1 MSTSEKSE
9 KDLNEEVSKNNK
21 ENLKTEKTKEKLIDP
36 LSLLSSDLLKEI
48 NNIDEKKENSEDNT
62 QKESDENESDE
73 NDTNPAVINNSLN
86 NDLLNF
92 NVKPKQQSSSCL
104 NNINLNLNL
113 FNNDNPMFVKENMK
127 RLNNNCCYNCP
138 NRNNYNKD
146 FNNNMNMNLN
156 NFSDKL
162 NFFNNSFTM
171 NGKQGW
177 ICTSCKNFN
186 YESKYLIIL
195 FNIIV
200 RIKCNRCGKK
210 NDNLFNQQNSYGTRG
225 GNANINM
232 MNHPMN
238 EIGEGMNEIYH
249 CPLMKAK
256 IFLKG
261 NNTQEND
268 NRKPFNE
275 RPGDWI
281 CYNCQN
287 LNFTF
292 RTNCNRCHISKIQ
305 NQKLIHDLEMQKY
318 LMNINNHHQ

>member
-9 KDLNEEVSKNNK
+9 KDLNEEVTKNNK

-73 NDTNPAVINNSLN
+73 NETNPSVINNSLN

-138 NRNNYNKD
+138 NRNHYNKD

-210 NDNLFNQQNSYGTRG
+210 NDNLFNQQNSFGRG
-225 GNANINM
+225 GNANM
-232 MNHPMN
+232 MYHPMN
-238 EIGEGMNEIYH
+238 EIGEGMNQIYH

-261 NNTQEND
+261 NNNQEND
-268 NRKPFNE
+268 NRKTFNE

-305 NQKLIHDLEMQKY
+305 NQKLIHDLEMQRY
-318 LMNINNHHQ
+318 MMNNK

>member
-9 KDLNEEVSKNNK
+9 KDLNEEVPKNNK
-21 ENLKTEKTKEKLIDP
+21 ENLKTEKIKEKLIDP

-62 QKESDENESDE
+62 QKESDDNESDE
-73 NDTNPAVINNSLN
+73 NDTNPSVISNSLN
-86 NDLLNF
+86 NELLNF

-113 FNNDNPMFVKENMK
+113 FDNDNPMFKENMK

-138 NRNNYNKD
+138 NRNHYNKD
-146 FNNNMNMNLN
+146 FNNNMNMSLN

-232 MNHPMN
+232 MYHPMN